1 MKILIYAD
9 LDVRLIDGSSIW
21 LASLAEVLSTAEH
34 QVQVLSRVRFAESR
48 VLDRLLSSYPD
59 TRIDMPEDD
68 DTALDPNAAA
78 ARAAQLHEQHDFDVI
93 IVRGFNACFAFSK
106 NENLSRNLWSYI
118 TDLPF
123 PVDELSK
130 YQTDRLEQ
138 VASRSFRMFAQ
149 TEAARSYLEAVAP
162 SASGKT
168 LLLPPM
174 VPDEAFESVSST
186 IGDGTPL
193 RLIYAGKLAKQ
204 WHTREMLALP
214 DALRDRGVD
223 AELIVVGD
231 KFQHD
236 VDDPSWADEMRTAL
250 YAADEDEDSSV
261 TWLGGLTRNEVLQQL
276 SRAHIGIG
284 WRSSVLDSSLEISTK
299 ALEYAASSTL
309 PLLSVS
315 ADHLSLWGDDYPLFV
330 SSQDSVDDVADRI
343 AVSVPQLASA
353 VASARSTAL
362 EFSMDAASA
371 RLNRQLVRSA
381 RTTASGT
388 RPKKIV
394 ISSHDFKFLGELV
407 DGLKQQTAF
416 ELAFDGWTS
425 LHTHD
430 EASSI
435 EIKSDADVVFCE
447 WAGPSLVWHAEN
459 KIPGTKLIARL
470 HGFELRGPWLDNL
483 LVDAV
488 DQWVFVSERFRRLA
502 IDQLHL
508 DEDSTLVIPNMVD
521 ADDLKRPKMVGSEFQ
536 LGMVGIVGFGKRPD
550 RALDLLETLLE
561 HDDRYMLRIKS
572 RPPWDY
578 AHEWQ
583 NPLQRQ
589 LYLDFYAR
597 IRNSGLLKSHVAFE
611 SFSPDIASWLRG
623 VGFVLS
629 PSHNESFHLAPVE
642 GMASGAVPIVWQ
654 REGAEEIFGTD
665 WIVGDTQE
673 AAEKILGLRR
683 SSELSAASSRAR
695 EQSLQWDRDR
705 VLQQWFENL
714 EAD

>member
-9 LDVRLIDGSSIW
+9 LDLRLIDGSSTW
-21 LASLAEVLSTAEH
+21 LASLAEVLSAGGH
-34 QVQVLSRVRFAESR
+34 QVQLLSKVRFSESR
-48 VLDRLLSSYPD
+48 VLDRLLGRYPD
-59 TRIDMPEDD
+59 IGLDIPEEENSP
-68 DTALDPNAAA
+68 LDPNGAA
-78 ARAAQLHEQHDFDVI
+78 ARASQLQEQHDFDLI
-93 IVRGFNACFAFSK
+93 IVRGFNACVAFSK
-106 NENLSRNLWSYI
+106 HEDLSPNLWSYI

-130 YQTDRLEQ
+130 YQSERLEQ
-138 VASRSFRMFAQ
+138 VASRSRRMFAQ

-162 SASGKT
+162 SASGRT

-174 VPDEAFESVSST
+174 VPDEAYESDFST
-186 IGDGTPL
+186 IGSGTPL

-223 AELIVVGD
+223 AELVVVGD

-236 VDDPSWADEMRTAL
+236 VDAPAWVDDMRTAL
-250 YAADEDEDSSV
+250 IAAEEDENSRV
-261 TWLGGLTRNEVLQQL
+261 TWLGGLARNEVLKQL

-284 WRSSVLDSSLEISTK
+284 WRSSVLDSSLEVSTK

-309 PLLSVS
+309 PLLNLS
-315 ADHLSLWGDDYPLFV
+315 ADHLSLWGEEYPLLV
-330 SSQDSVDDVADRI
+330 SSEDSVDDVADCI
-343 AVSVPQLASA
+343 VEAMPKLADA
-353 VASARSTAL
+353 VASARSTAF
-362 EFSMDAASA
+362 EFSMDAAA
-371 RLNRQLVRSA
+371 TRLDRQLVRSA
-381 RTTASGT
+381 RKTPSGCAPT
-388 RPKKIV
+388 KIV

-407 DGLKQQTAF
+407 DGLKQQPDF

-425 LHTHD
+425 LHNHD

-447 WAGPSLVWHAEN
+447 WAGPSLVWHAAN
-459 KIPGTKLIARL
+459 KSPSTKLIARL
-470 HGFELRGPWLDNL
+470 HGFELRGAWLDDL

-488 DQWVFVSERFRRLA
+488 DQWVFVSDRYRRMA
-502 IDQLHL
+502 IDQLQL
-508 DEDSTLVIPNMVD
+508 DEGKTSIIPNMVD
-521 ADDLKRPKMVGSEFQ
+521 ADDLNRPKLAGSEFQ

-561 HDDRYMLRIKS
+561 HDDRYMLRFKS

-589 LYLDFYAR
+589 LYLDFYTR
-597 IRNSGLLKSHVAFE
+597 IRNSELLKSHIAFE
-611 SFSPDIASWLRG
+611 AFSPDIASWLRG

-654 REGAEEIFGTD
+654 REGAEEIFGKD
-665 WIVGDTQE
+665 WIVGDTHE
-673 AAEKILGLRR
+673 AAEKILGLNR
-683 SSELSAASSRAR
+683 SFEFSAASSRAR
-695 EQSLQWDRDR
+695 EQSLRWDRDR
-705 VLQQWFENL
+705 VLQQWFEIL
-714 EAD
+714 GEG

>member
-1 MKILIYAD
+1 MKVLIFAD
-9 LDVRLIDGSSIW
+9 LDVRLIDGSSTW
-21 LASLAEVLSTAEH
+21 LASLAEVLSLGGH
-34 QVQVLSRVRFAESR
+34 RVQLLSKVRFDESR
-48 VLDRLLSSYPD
+48 VLNRLGGRFPD
-59 TRIDMPEDD
+59 ISIDMPGDD
-68 DTALDPNAAA
+68 SVLDPKAAA
-78 ARAAQLHEQHDFDVI
+78 ARASQLHEQHDFDFI

-106 NENLSRNLWSYI
+106 YQDLSPKLWSYI

-130 YQTDRLEQ
+130 YQSDRLEQ

-149 TEAARSYLEAVAP
+149 TEAARSYLEAAAP
-162 SASGKT
+162 SAAGKT

-174 VPDEAFESVSST
+174 VPDEAFESDSRN
-186 IGDGTPL
+186 IGKGTPL

-214 DALRDRGVD
+214 ETLRDRGID
-223 AELIVVGD
+223 SELIVVGD

-236 VDDPSWADEMRTAL
+236 VDDPAWGDDMRGAL
-250 YAADEDEDSSV
+250 IAADEDENSSV
-261 TWLGGLTRNEVLQQL
+261 TWLGGLPRDEVLQQL

-284 WRSSVLDSSLEISTK
+284 WRSSVLDSSLEVSTK

-309 PLLSVS
+309 PLLNLSE
-315 ADHLSLWGDDYPLFV
+315 DHLTLWGEDYPLLV
-330 SSQDSVDDVADRI
+330 SGDDSVDDVADRI
-343 AVSVPQLASA
+343 TAAIPHLANA
-353 VASARSTAL
+353 VASARSTAF
-362 EFSMDAASA
+362 EFSMDAAAA
-371 RLNRQLVRSA
+371 RLNRQLA
-381 RTTASGT
+381 RNARKSPSGR
-388 RPKKIV
+388 RPTKVV

-407 DGLKQQTAF
+407 DGLKQQPDL
-416 ELAFDGWTS
+416 ELAIDGWTT
-425 LHTHD
+425 LHNHD
-430 EASSI
+430 EALSS

-459 KIPGTKLIARL
+459 KIPGTKLVARL
-470 HGFELRGPWLDNL
+470 HGFELRGAWLDNL
-483 LVDAV
+483 RVDAV
-488 DQWVFVSERFRRLA
+488 DQWVFVSERYRKMA

-508 DEDSTLVIPNMVD
+508 DEGSTRVIPNMVD
-521 ADDLKRPKMVGSEFQ
+521 ADDLNRPKLKGSEFQ

-561 HDDRYMLRIKS
+561 HDDRYILRFKS

-583 NPLQRQ
+583 DPFQRQ
-589 LYLDFYAR
+589 LYLDFYIR
-597 IRNSGLLKSHVAFE
+597 IRNSELLKRHIAFE

-629 PSHNESFHLAPVE
+629 PSYNESFHLAPVE

-654 REGAEEIFGTD
+654 REGAKEIFGTD
-665 WIVGDTQE
+665 WIVDDTQE
-673 AAEKILGLRR
+673 AAEKILGLNR
-683 SSELSAASSRAR
+683 SSELLAASTRAR

-705 VLQQWFENL
+705 ILQQWFEIL
-714 EAD
+714 EAE